1 MRATNM
7 QILAVT
13 ILSLANVW
21 LFWMETRWLMYYPPV
36 VKVIPGASLY
46 GGIVPVL
53 EIPGAIVLIVAGYF
67 LAYRSTFALWRYRFV
82 SYRTEILTNAM
93 IINSMLLVTLTG
105 LGIAEWLSFYHS
117 LPIDLF
123 VVVGVGVAA
132 AIVSFY
138 VEKQRRWPRPLPFS
152 DFERVGPMRSG
163 WRKYIERREGW

>member
-1 MRATNM
+1 MRTTNM
-7 QILAVT
+7 QIFAVT
-13 ILSLANVW
+13 VLSLANVW

-53 EIPGAIVLIVAGYF
+53 EVPGAIVLIVAGYF

-82 SYRTEILTNAM
+82 HYRTEMLTNAM
-93 IINSMLLVTLTG
+93 IINSILLVTLTG
-105 LGIAEWLSFYHS
+105 LGIAEWLNFYHS

-123 VVVGVGVAA
+123 AVVGVGLAA
-132 AIVSFY
+132 ASVSIY
-138 VEKQRRWPRPLPFS
+138 IEKQPRWPRPLPFA
-152 DFERVGPMRSG
+152 DFERVGSIRTG